1 MTAAVKLEMTSF
13 YGSLKCSE
21 SFKFIAESPIMN
33 LKRLKTH
40 WSISSITIGT
50 PPDAPPDV
58 LAAAFYLFCVAQS
71 RLSTAGTQGHVSG
84 ARVSP
89 TEGEEVVTHELE
101 EGGGHQ
107 GVAGGAGGVVHL
119 LAPIHPPPELDPA
132 RRAPVGVVQLVVQPF
147 QLLSTQSTT
156 ALQLSSVDGVNL
168 PRPRYLRMI
177 PLFPARYYS
186 LLEGSV
192 RSLGEVLYEV

>member
-58 LAAAFYLFCVAQS
+58 LA
-71 RLSTAGTQGHVSG
+71 GH
-84 ARVSP
+84 
-89 TEGEEVVTHELE
+89 TLN
-101 EGGGHQ
+101 
-107 GVAGGAGGVVHL
+107 
-119 LAPIHPPPELDPA
+119 HPPSFFPPA
-132 RRAPVGVVQLVVQPF
+132 GL
-147 QLLSTQSTT
+147 QSIILITMYNVK
-156 ALQLSSVDGVNL
+156 ANFYHHMMYQSIS
-168 PRPRYLRMI
+168 P
-177 PLFPARYYS
+177 
-186 LLEGSV
+186 
-192 RSLGEVLYEV
+192 